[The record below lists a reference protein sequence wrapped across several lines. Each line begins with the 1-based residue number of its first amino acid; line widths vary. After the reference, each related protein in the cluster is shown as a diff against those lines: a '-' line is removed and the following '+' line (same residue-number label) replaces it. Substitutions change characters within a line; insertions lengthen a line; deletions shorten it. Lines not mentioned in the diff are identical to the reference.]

1 MSHYILLKNARRQ
14 LQRIEVQNSIHPKP
28 EKSDLKQLSKQH
40 TNIT

>member
-1 MSHYILLKNARRQ
+1 MSHHLLINNARRQ
-14 LQRIEVQNSIHPKP
+14 LHRIEVQDLIHPKP